1 MGPERKPTEVP
12 PPSPSHWTFS
22 FELKDPKPSPLPG
35 ATGVVFGF
43 CLSVIVSTPTF
54 SLGSRDFKMQG
65 HRGRRCPFTFKR
77 DASQAFSL
85 HPWDRL
91 LPLYPCHRFT
101 LPTPQTP
108 ACPKPHR
115 CVPWC
120 PVCPSLPPGAA
131 HQVFTHVVPYIRGV
145 TPPAVGPQP
154 DTCTS
159 TRTSPAESLEAGK
172 LPSQTPCPLGSS
184 ETSGRAVLGRQRQWH
199 RWQQPWLPGAHSWI
213 LQCLQEPRLVGSGQA
228 RLPPLLLQTPH
239 AFVPIPVFNPRSQQ
253 RQIRAT
259 DLQPTLQL

>member
-1 MGPERKPTEVP
+1 
-12 PPSPSHWTFS
+12 
-22 FELKDPKPSPLPG
+22 
-35 ATGVVFGF
+35 
-43 CLSVIVSTPTF
+43 
-54 SLGSRDFKMQG
+54 MQG

-184 ETSGRAVLGRQRQWH
+184 ETSGRAVLGEAKAVAQVAAALAPGCTLLDFAVSAGAPPGGLWASPPPASASPDTPCFCANPCI
-199 RWQQPWLPGAHSWI
+199 QPQIPATPDPSHGSATYTATLI
-213 LQCLQEPRLVGSGQA
+213 LN
-228 RLPPLLLQTPH
+228 PLSEAKDRT
-239 AFVPIPVFNPRSQQ
+239 
-253 RQIRAT
+253 
-259 DLQPTLQL
+259 